1 LRMRVALRRRRP
13 MLERVYLWSR
23 QRAERLGWRSV
34 ESWFLLVVAFV
45 CLQMM
50 EMRIVEGK

>member
-1 LRMRVALRRRRP
+1 